1 MGYKMNTTTLL
12 DQHIMKTYGR
22 QPITLIRGEGMYV
35 WDDSGRRYLD
45 CLGGIAVNGVGHC
58 HPKVVSAIQAQC
70 EQLMHTSNLYYSEI
84 QNRLADKLIETTNGV
99 FERVMFINS
108 GAEAVETSL
117 KIARKH
123 GKISLPE
130 HTEGSKTKI
139 IACENSF
146 HGRTMGALSA
156 TGQPKY
162 QEPFLPLIPDF
173 VHVPYND
180 LDSLQAAMDDQVCA
194 IIVEPI
200 LGESGIFPADRNFL
214 KYARTLCDKFGA
226 LLIFDEIQTGMGRT
240 GSWWAYQHY
249 DVIPDLFT
257 TAKALGGGLPISAVV
272 ARGDAATTLVPGDHG
287 STFAGNPVCCAAAL
301 ATFDIME
308 KNDLLHNATAMGDS
322 FRRALTNELSDQLSE
337 VRQVGL
343 LIGVGLKQPIAKQV
357 LAESLKLGLIV
368 NAVGDHT
375 IRMLPPLI
383 IEQEHIDEAVGM
395 LKEAIERVKLP
406 SVTV

>member
-1 MGYKMNTTTLL
+1 MNTTTLL